1 MPKPRRTP
9 PRRATLA
16 SLPKIELHRHL
27 EGSLRLK
34 TLYEIAQQ
42 YPLDL
47 PTRNIEELRPYVQVT
62 NDEPNFRNFL
72 GKFDALRRFY
82 KSPEIINRF
91 TYEVI
96 EDAVSDNVRYLEL
109 RFTPMALAK
118 TQGYPLHEVVHWAL
132 MAVEQARKDF
142 PRVHAGEWTGPAT
155 VRHAIEALGAER
167 IGHGV
172 RVVEDLGVAQLARE
186 RGVTFEV

>member
-1 MPKPRRTP
+1 MSKPRGNSTL
-9 PRRATLA
+9 RATLA

-72 GKFDALRRFY
+72 GKFDALRR
-82 KSPEIINRF
+82 
-91 TYEVI
+91 
-96 EDAVSDNVRYLEL
+96 
-109 RFTPMALAK
+109 
-118 TQGYPLHEVVHWAL
+118 G
-132 MAVEQARKDF
+132 
-142 PRVHAGEWTGPAT
+142 
-155 VRHAIEALGAER
+155 
-167 IGHGV
+167 
-172 RVVEDLGVAQLARE
+172 
-186 RGVTFEV
+186 